1 MERDIIWNEFF
12 TTTIMWPF
20 DFCFNGVF
28 VPLNMGTSSLPD
40 GAASGYLRFTI
51 VQPPKLCEQQ

>member
-28 VPLNMGTSSLPD
+28 VPLEYFSLIWELHHCLT
-40 GAASGYLRFTI
+40 ARRQAI
-51 VQPPKLCEQQ
+51 